1 MDETGGGLYR
11 GKASQGPAQL
21 LAGTWD
27 LGLFAAV
34 LAPLQTSHPAVKKL

>member
-1 MDETGGGLYR
+1 MGQGLYP

-34 LAPLQTSHPAVKKL
+34 FAPLQTSHQAVKKL